1 MKDMTV
7 WDFLLR
13 FKQYVM
19 ILQLKGDAIFDLRCL
34 LQPADAQFRGNFV
47 GFLFL
52 LLRVEET
59 K

>member
-34 LQPADAQFRGNFV
+34 LQPADAQFEGNFV
-47 GFLFL
+47 GFCFYC
-52 LLRVEET
+52 
-59 K
+59 